1 MKEIIDDQDDDMMIM
16 SDYDNDFD
24 YDNDLMKIN
33 VVNYI
38 HLSSEY
44 YYSVYILR
52 IAWDCCIKLACKFC
66 L

>member
-1 MKEIIDDQDDDMMIM
+1 MIDDQDDDMTIM
-16 SDYDNDFD
+16 SDYDNDS
-24 YDNDLMKIN
+24 MKIN

-38 HLSSEY
+38 YLSSEY

>member
-1 MKEIIDDQDDDMMIM
+1 MMIM

-24 YDNDLMKIN
+24 YDNDSMKIN

>member
-1 MKEIIDDQDDDMMIM
+1 MIDDQDDDMM

-24 YDNDLMKIN
+24 DDNDSMKIN

-44 YYSVYILR
+44 FYSVYILR
-52 IAWDCCIKLACKFC
+52 IAL
-66 L
+66 LY